1 MIFQIIEK
9 EIFVDNMSINKTIK
23 KFNFFFLEEKEDIPQ
38 NQYVNYVDNE
48 INKKIIYKLIGFIS
62 DSNYKNILQFIE
74 KYKDNSKYQK
84 DLVYEILNNNLIK
97 KEIKNKLKLYLN
109 FKGE

>member
-9 EIFVDNMSINKTIK
+9 KIFIKNVCLNNMIDEY
-23 KFNFFFLEEKEDIPQ
+23 NFVILEEKEDIPQ
-38 NQYVNYVDNE
+38 NQFISE
-48 INKKIIYKLIGFIS
+48 INKKITYKLIGFIS

-74 KYKDNSKYQK
+74 KYKKNSKYQK
-84 DLVYEILNNNLIK
+84 NLTYEILNNTLIK

-109 FKGE
+109 I

>member
-9 EIFVDNMSINKTIK
+9 EIFVANTSVNKTIR
-23 KFNFFFLEEKEDIPQ
+23 KFNFFLLEEKEDIPQ
-38 NQYVNYVDNE
+38 NHYVNNK

-74 KYKDNSKYQK
+74 KHKNNSKYQK
-84 DLVYEILNNNLIK
+84 DLIYEILNNNLINK
-97 KEIKNKLKLYLN
+97 NIKNKLKLHLN
-109 FKGE
+109 I

>member
-9 EIFVDNMSINKTIK
+9 KIFIKNACLNNMIDEY
-23 KFNFFFLEEKEDIPQ
+23 NFVILEEKEDIPQ
-38 NQYVNYVDNE
+38 VQFISE
-48 INKKIIYKLIGFIS
+48 INKKITYKLIGFIS
-62 DSNYKNILQFIE
+62 DSNYKNILQFIT

-84 DLVYEILNNNLIK
+84 NLIYEILNNNLIK

-109 FKGE
+109 I

>member
-9 EIFVDNMSINKTIK
+9 ETFIADKSVNKTIG
-23 KFNFFFLEEKEDIPQ
+23 KFNFLLLREKEDIPQ
-38 NQYVNYVDNE
+38 NQSIISG

-62 DSNYKNILQFIE
+62 NSNYKNILQFIE
-74 KYKDNSKYQK
+74 KYKDRPTYQK
-84 DLVYEILNNNLIK
+84 DLIYEILNNTLIK

-109 FKGE
+109 V

>member
-9 EIFVDNMSINKTIK
+9 ETFIADKSVNKTIE
-23 KFNFFFLEEKEDIPQ
+23 KFNFFLLREKEDMPQ
-38 NQYVNYVDNE
+38 NQSIISG

-74 KYKDNSKYQK
+74 KYKDRPTYQK
-84 DLVYEILNNNLIK
+84 DLIYEILNNNLIK

-109 FKGE
+109 I

>member
-9 EIFVDNMSINKTIK
+9 KIFIK
-23 KFNFFFLEEKEDIPQ
+23 NVCLNEMIDEYNFVILEEKEDIPQ
-38 NQYVNYVDNE
+38 DQFISE
-48 INKKIIYKLIGFIS
+48 INKKIKYKLIGFIS

-74 KYKDNSKYQK
+74 KHKENSKYQK
-84 DLVYEILNNNLIK
+84 DLIYEILNNTLIK

-109 FKGE
+109 I

>member
-9 EIFVDNMSINKTIK
+9 EIFIANTSVNKTIR
-23 KFNFFFLEEKEDIPQ
+23 KFNFFLLKEKEDIPQ
-38 NQYVNYVDNE
+38 NHYVNNE

-74 KYKDNSKYQK
+74 KHKENSKYQK
-84 DLVYEILNNNLIK
+84 DLIYEILNNNLIK

-109 FKGE
+109 I

>member
-9 EIFVDNMSINKTIK
+9 EIFIADTSVNKTIK
-23 KFNFFFLEEKEDIPQ
+23 KFNFFLLKEKEDIPQ
-38 NQYVNYVDNE
+38 NHYIDNE
-48 INKKIIYKLIGFIS
+48 LNKKIIYKLIGFIS

-74 KYKDNSKYQK
+74 KYKNRPTYQK
-84 DLVYEILNNNLIK
+84 DLIYEILNNTLIK

-109 FKGE
+109 I

>member
-9 EIFVDNMSINKTIK
+9 KIFIK
-23 KFNFFFLEEKEDIPQ
+23 KSCLNNMIDEYNFLILEEKECIPQ
-38 NQYVNYVDNE
+38 DQIVYG
-48 INKKIIYKLIGFIS
+48 INKKITYKLIGFIS
-62 DSNYKNILQFIE
+62 DSNYKNILQFIT

-84 DLVYEILNNNLIK
+84 NLIYEILNNNLIK

-109 FKGE
+109 I

>member
-9 EIFVDNMSINKTIK
+9 KIFIK
-23 KFNFFFLEEKEDIPQ
+23 NVCLNEMIDEYNFVILEEKEDIPQ
-38 NQYVNYVDNE
+38 DQFISE
-48 INKKIIYKLIGFIS
+48 INKKIKYKLIGFIS

-74 KYKDNSKYQK
+74 KHKENSKYQK
-84 DLVYEILNNNLIK
+84 DLIYEILNNNLIK

-109 FKGE
+109 V